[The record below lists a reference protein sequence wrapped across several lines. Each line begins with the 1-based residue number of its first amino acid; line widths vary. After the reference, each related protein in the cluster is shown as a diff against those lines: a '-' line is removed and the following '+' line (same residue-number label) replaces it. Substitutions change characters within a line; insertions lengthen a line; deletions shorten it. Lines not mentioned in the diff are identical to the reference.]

1 VNSSSQNI
9 VLASGSPRRQQLL
22 AEMGYT
28 FTVRLKYVDESFPE
42 NMHGAEVALFLC
54 KKKALAFAE
63 NELHPDEII
72 IAADT
77 IVCLNDEILNK
88 PANRQEAIAM
98 LQRLSGKKHEVITGV
113 CLRSI
118 GKLKVFTDCTEV
130 YFKSLSAETIQH
142 YVGHYK
148 PYDKAGGYGIQE
160 WIGLVGIEKIDG
172 SYFNVMGLPTA
183 RLREELEEFVKS

>member
-1 VNSSSQNI
+1 MSVSKRI

-22 AEMGYT
+22 AEMGYR
-28 FTVRLKYVDESFPE
+28 FTVRLKEGDENFPE
-42 NMHGAEVALFLC
+42 HLRGAEVALFLC
-54 KKKALAFAE
+54 KKKAMAFAE
-63 NELHPDEII
+63 NELRPDEII
-72 IAADT
+72 ITADT

-88 PANRQEAIAM
+88 PANREEAIAM

-113 CLRSI
+113 CLRST
-118 GKLKVFTDCTEV
+118 GKFKAFTNCTEV

-142 YVGHYK
+142 YVDHYK

-160 WIGLVGIEKIDG
+160 WIGLVGIQKIVG

-183 RLREELEEFVKS
+183 RLNEELAEFLKL